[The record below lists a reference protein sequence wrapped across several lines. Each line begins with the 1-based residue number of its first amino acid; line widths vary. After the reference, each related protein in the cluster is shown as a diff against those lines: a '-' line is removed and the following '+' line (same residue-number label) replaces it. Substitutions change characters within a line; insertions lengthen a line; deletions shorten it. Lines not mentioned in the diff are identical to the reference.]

1 MINLEA
7 NALKLTITSKHLIA
21 SLENSKMLWYLA
33 IVPDE
38 NAMIYDKNK
47 QDNKLITNLQDQI
60 ERTFEVENGPAKW
73 VYYTK
78 NFKKLILGS

>member
-1 MINLEA
+1 MLNLEA
-7 NALKLTITSKHLIA
+7 NAIKLTLTAKHLIV

-47 QDNKLITNLQDQI
+47 TGKADD
-60 ERTFEVENGPAKW
+60 
-73 VYYTK
+73 
-78 NFKKLILGS
+78 